1 MNGWQQT
8 RFQAE
13 RAAAARGCSWKEF
26 PHVVTLD
33 KQRDV
38 VLQKSVSFHLERWA
52 GAPDPREQEQLQK
65 LKNLFSAILMEFT
78 YEGPDGQR

>member
-1 MNGWQQT
+1 MEAENDQT
-8 RFQAE
+8 IDLSIDINT
-13 RAAAARGCSWKEF
+13 AR
-26 PHVVTLD
+26 L
-33 KQRDV
+33 
-38 VLQKSVSFHLERWA
+38 LQKSVIFHLERWA

>member
-1 MNGWQQT
+1 MEAENDQT
-8 RFQAE
+8 IDLSIDINT
-13 RAAAARGCSWKEF
+13 AR
-26 PHVVTLD
+26 L
-33 KQRDV
+33 
-38 VLQKSVSFHLERWA
+38 LQKSISFHLERWA